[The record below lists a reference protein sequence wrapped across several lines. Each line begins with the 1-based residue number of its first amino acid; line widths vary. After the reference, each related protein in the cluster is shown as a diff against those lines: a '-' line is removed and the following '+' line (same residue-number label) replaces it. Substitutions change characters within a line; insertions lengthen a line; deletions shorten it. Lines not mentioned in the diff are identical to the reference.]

1 MQRRIRIGTRGSKLA
16 LAQANQVA
24 GLIAET
30 QGVSADEATEIVVIK
45 TTGDRVQD
53 RQLSEIGGKGLFT
66 KEIEEALLAAEID
79 IAVHS
84 MKDMPTVLPAG
95 LVIDTYLPRV
105 DPRDAFVSPLAPSLA
120 ELPAGARLGTSSLRR
135 AAQIKARRPDLEVVP
150 FRGNVETRL
159 KKLADGVADATLLAM
174 AGLTRL
180 GMTDKATAPVP
191 IDDMLPAIAQG
202 VIGIE
207 RREDDGEVAI
217 LLSALNH
224 DETALR
230 AETERAFLAALD
242 GSCQTP
248 IAGYAELGSDRT
260 QKGELHFRG
269 MILRPD
275 GSEILEIERV
285 SSPQQARQVATEAG
299 LELKARAPA
308 GFFTDA

>member
-1 MQRRIRIGTRGSKLA
+1 MVPARPISPGKEPSGDKITEPHLIRS
-16 LAQANQVA
+16 
-24 GLIAET
+24 
-30 QGVSADEATEIVVIK
+30 IK
-45 TTGDRVQD
+45 IT
-53 RQLSEIGGKGLFT
+53 
-66 KEIEEALLAAEID
+66 A
-79 IAVHS
+79 
-84 MKDMPTVLPAG
+84 
-95 LVIDTYLPRV
+95 
-105 DPRDAFVSPLAPSLA
+105 
-120 ELPAGARLGTSSLRR
+120 AGARLGTSSLRR